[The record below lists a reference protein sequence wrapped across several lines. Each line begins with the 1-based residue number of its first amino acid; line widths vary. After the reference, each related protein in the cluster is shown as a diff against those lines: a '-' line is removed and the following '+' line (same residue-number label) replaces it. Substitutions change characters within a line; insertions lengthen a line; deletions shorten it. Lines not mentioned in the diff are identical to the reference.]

1 MSTPISPESEL
12 ETTSQ
17 RTKRQTDRPKIL
29 EERRRFKR
37 MDVSLNGR
45 FMVENTYLNGE
56 VVRLAESLGQQAP
69 VNRMLIQL
77 IREAEQGGR
86 RDWSG
91 DELLAVLRRAAT
103 AAP

>member
-1 MSTPISPESEL
+1 MPDWLFRILGGKMLAIDPQARSSMWEDL
-12 ETTSQ
+12 ERGR
-17 RTKRQTDRPKIL
+17 RTEIDWI
-29 EERRRFKR
+29 
-37 MDVSLNGR
+37 
-45 FMVENTYLNGE
+45 NGE